1 MAVDNRINYLANLI
15 NLPKSEKI
23 EASFILGIFFKIRIS
38 ILNLISIQYN
48 PFQCF
53 NIPYI

>member
-23 EASFILGIFFKIRIS
+23 EASFILGIFKKIRIS
-38 ILNLISIQYN
+38 IFNLKSIQYN

>member
-23 EASFILGIFFKIRIS
+23 EASFILGIFF
-38 ILNLISIQYN
+38 
-48 PFQCF
+48 
-53 NIPYI
+53 